1 MTFYYSSRTS
11 TEVTFKTQRYSIYS
25 HRGLLL
31 SNCPISVHWSLLETY
46 TLGLEDA
53 FNLFSLSVNIFYQC
67 PLARILNLKAC
78 QDVECAAE
86 CDIKTWNPPTGS
98 NKFLSRSSP
107 AYSRRFSTPV
117 GTGRFIPRQ
126 EPLKSPKLEE
136 KQIQPQEKPLSPQ
149 SVYVQVKKKN

>member
-1 MTFYYSSRTS
+1 MHF
-11 TEVTFKTQRYSIYS
+11 IC
-25 HRGLLL
+25 L
-31 SNCPISVHWSLLETY
+31 IVHEY
-46 TLGLEDA
+46 I
-53 FNLFSLSVNIFYQC
+53 LSVSFG
-67 PLARILNLKAC
+67 
-78 QDVECAAE
+78 QDIEFKSMSRCWCTAE

-126 EPLKSPKLEE
+126 EPLKTPKLEE
-136 KQIQPQEKPLSPQ
+136 KQIQPEEKPLSPQ